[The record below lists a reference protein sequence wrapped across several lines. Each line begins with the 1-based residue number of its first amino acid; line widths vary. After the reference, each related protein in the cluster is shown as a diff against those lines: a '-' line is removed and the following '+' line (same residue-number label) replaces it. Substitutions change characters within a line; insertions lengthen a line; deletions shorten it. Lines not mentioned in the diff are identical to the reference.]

1 MIYATSVSDC
11 ASSLRAAEL
20 AQFFGCP
27 DGFRRVHGVR
37 RMFESY
43 RIGQADPPVGC
54 LNQNWSGPALV
65 WYPEGN
71 WMEVAAPVSN
81 GEST

>member
-1 MIYATSVSDC
+1 MIYDTSVSDC
-11 ASSLRAAEL
+11 DSSLRAAEL
-20 AQFFGCP
+20 ATFFGCP
-27 DGFRRVHGVR
+27 YGFRRVHGVHHL
-37 RMFESY
+37 FECY
-43 RIGQADPPVGC
+43 QIGHATTPIGC

-71 WMEVAAPVSN
+71 WMEVAETVSH